1 MTGNKLTMILDTND
15 ILFSTQ
21 YIYLSNMEESLNS
34 SATDD
39 IVEEFNK
46 IKAYSKLKNH
56 SFFQSLV
63 HRELEEIVN
72 ESEFFDVMKLA
83 EFNKKLEN
91 GIKLSTPYSQYMM
104 NLHRIA
110 VESTVIVCYANEI
123 EKFLLETRLKD
134 LVNGSVL
141 ILSREEMHTR
151 LSNISS
157 RNEVALY
164 TSDSSLVERYR
175 DRIDI
180 MIPATLRYLKKYH
193 DLSGVYP
200 LTGLWSH
207 VK

>member
-1 MTGNKLTMILDTND
+1 MDIFSGIDTN
-15 ILFSTQ
+15 
-21 YIYLSNMEESLNS
+21 
-34 SATDD
+34 
-39 IVEEFNK
+39 
-46 IKAYSKLKNH
+46 SK
-56 SFFQSLV
+56 
-63 HRELEEIVN
+63 E
-72 ESEFFDVMKLA
+72 
-83 EFNKKLEN
+83 
-91 GIKLSTPYSQYMM
+91 
-104 NLHRIA
+104 
-110 VESTVIVCYANEI
+110 VIVDFHHSSD
-123 EKFLLETRLKD
+123 KKVDKLETRLKD

-141 ILSREEMHTR
+141 ILSREEMHAR

-164 TSDSSLVERYR
+164 TSDSSLVEQYR

>member
-63 HRELEEIVN
+63 HRELEEIVS

-91 GIKLSTPYSQYMM
+91 
-104 NLHRIA
+104 
-110 VESTVIVCYANEI
+110 
-123 EKFLLETRLKD
+123 
-134 LVNGSVL
+134 
-141 ILSREEMHTR
+141 
-151 LSNISS
+151 
-157 RNEVALY
+157 
-164 TSDSSLVERYR
+164 
-175 DRIDI
+175 
-180 MIPATLRYLKKYH
+180 
-193 DLSGVYP
+193 
-200 LTGLWSH
+200 
-207 VK
+207 